1 MLNQAVVGNIF
12 NFRIGDATVVFEK
25 GRHPP
30 TSDIAVLVDCGRQ
43 YCAAVLPEP
52 HRIIGTTS
60 KKRNT
65 KWSACN
71 DHDST
76 LPQSKITISAASPDE
91 LTSYILVPAQSVVPM
106 PYNQA

>member
-1 MLNQAVVGNIF
+1 MLNQVVVGNVF

-25 GRHPP
+25 RREPP

-43 YCAAVLPEP
+43 YRAAVLPEP
-52 HRIIGTTS
+52 HRIIGATS

-65 KWSACN
+65 KWRACD

-76 LPQSKITISAASPDE
+76 LPQSRVTMSAVSPDE
-91 LTSYILVPAQSVVPM
+91 LYLLISWF
-106 PYNQA
+106 